1 MPRRPDSRNPRDPG
15 TTPFAFV
22 PAVHPGR
29 VLREETLPQ
38 LEMSITDIATAL
50 GVSRQTI
57 HGILAEK
64 KAVTVEMALR
74 LGRFL
79 GTSPDLWI
87 NLQVNHDKQRIAR
100 ELDLTS
106 IPVHGHARDGEVA

>member
-1 MPRRPDSRNPRDPG
+1 MTGERYTKPG
-15 TTPFAFV
+15 PGRTSPFGFV

-38 LEMSITDIATAL
+38 LAMSVTDVANAL
-50 GVSRQTI
+50 GTSRQTL

-74 LGRFL
+74 LGKFL

-87 NLQVNHDKQRIAR
+87 NLQINHDKQRIAR
-100 ELDLTS
+100 ELDLDA
-106 IPVHGHARDGEVA
+106 IPAYHPAQDGRRP

>member
-1 MPRRPDSRNPRDPG
+1 MSTKYDETLHS
-15 TTPFAFV
+15 PFAHM
-22 PAVHPGR
+22 PAVHPGH

-38 LEMSITDIATAL
+38 LKMSVTAVAQAL
-50 GVSRQTI
+50 GVSRQTLHSI
-57 HGILAEK
+57 MAER

-87 NLQVNHDKQRIAR
+87 NLQVNYDKQRLIHKI
-100 ELDLTS
+100 DLTA
-106 IPVHGHARDGEVA
+106 IPVCDQLA

>member
-1 MPRRPDSRNPRDPG
+1 MTGNRHNEPG
-15 TTPFAFV
+15 PEGTSPFAFV

-38 LEMSITDIATAL
+38 LTMSITDVAGAL
-50 GVSRQTI
+50 GVSRQTL
-57 HGILAEK
+57 HGILAER

-74 LGRFL
+74 LGKFL

-87 NLQVNHDKQRIAR
+87 NLQVNHDKQRIGR
-100 ELDLTS
+100 ELDLDA
-106 IPVHGHARDGEVA
+106 IPVYQPAQDRVRP

>member
-1 MPRRPDSRNPRDPG
+1 MSNRDETSRG
-15 TTPFAFV
+15 PFTHM
-22 PAVHPGR
+22 PAVHPGH

-38 LEMSITDIATAL
+38 LKMSVTAIAQAL
-50 GVSRQTI
+50 GVSRQTL
-57 HGILAEK
+57 HSILAER

-87 NLQVNHDKQRIAR
+87 NLQVNYDKQRLIQKI
-100 ELDLTS
+100 DLTA
-106 IPVHGHARDGEVA
+106 IPVCDQLAAT

>member
-1 MPRRPDSRNPRDPG
+1 MTGDRHTEPGPDRTS
-15 TTPFAFV
+15 PFGFV
-22 PAVHPGR
+22 PTVHPGR

-38 LEMSITDIATAL
+38 LAMSVIDIAGAL
-50 GVSRQTI
+50 GVSRQTL

-74 LGRFL
+74 LGKFL

-87 NLQVNHDKQRIAR
+87 NLQVNYDKQRIGR
-100 ELDLTS
+100 ELDLDA
-106 IPVHGHARDGEVA
+106 IPVYQPAQDGRRP

>member
-1 MPRRPDSRNPRDPG
+1 MTGKRHTEPDPG
-15 TTPFAFV
+15 RTSPFAFM

-29 VLREETLPQ
+29 VLREETMPQ
-38 LEMSITDIATAL
+38 LPMSITDIAGAL
-50 GVSRQTI
+50 GVSRQTL

-74 LGRFL
+74 LGKFL

-87 NLQVNHDKQRIAR
+87 NLQVNYDKQRIAR
-100 ELDLTS
+100 ELDLDA
-106 IPVHGHARDGEVA
+106 IPVYQPARDRVRR

>member
-1 MPRRPDSRNPRDPG
+1 MSNRDETSRG
-15 TTPFAFV
+15 PFTHMT
-22 PAVHPGR
+22 AVHPGH

-38 LEMSITDIATAL
+38 LKMSVTAIAQAL
-50 GVSRQTI
+50 GVSCQTL
-57 HGILAEK
+57 HSILAER

-87 NLQVNHDKQRIAR
+87 NQQVNYDKQRLIQKI
-100 ELDLTS
+100 DLTA
-106 IPVHGHARDGEVA
+106 IPVCDQLAAT